1 MNKKAL
7 KILII
12 TIYSI
17 CICMIS
23 VFSTIMIQKNVS
35 SEYTSGD
42 VSPFKLNAEYLEE
55 NFDTF
60 IAFGGGLR
68 GMISIDL
75 LLKSNLINDQD
86 KKVLSEYN
94 EACKGTNN
102 RYYNIYLGVKDGKD
116 VVELHHMSKPNRIFK
131 FSSNLNYKFEL
142 IIQEIEALSDEK
154 LNKEFLQDSNTDSI
168 TGKETMGIIID
179 FKSLENGLYSVYFK
193 CTLNDRVYII
203 DK

>member
-60 IAFGGGLR
+60 IAFGDGLR
-68 GMISIDL
+68 DMISIDL

-142 IIQEIEALSDEK
+142 IIQEIEVLSDKK